1 MARPVVAHSEEV
13 QTAVE
18 WIQSV
23 MQWAKSL
30 LEQVGFQPLAL
41 PLAFVLGLAS
51 AVASACCTLPLLGAI
66 VGYSG
71 TRDDGNRKASCLS
84 AIFFMLGTTA
94 ALVVLGAVAGFIGQV
109 AQDTMGRYWK
119 VFAGLIA
126 IFVGLA
132 ALKLLPFKLP
142 VRKTQGT
149 LRPTGFGGAA
159 VFGFVMGGGV
169 SVASL
174 ACNPGIFI
182 VLGVAVL
189 QGYTVWGMA
198 IMAAYAVGFS
208 LPLAVIVLGA
218 SLGKSAIKARKTE
231 GAMRVVGGVL
241 LLVAG
246 FYFLATI

>member
-1 MARPVVAHSEEV
+1 MH
-13 QTAVE
+13 
-18 WIQSV
+18 
-23 MQWAKSL
+23 WAKTV
-30 LEQVGFQPLAL
+30 LEQVGFRPMAL

-71 TRDDGNRKASCLS
+71 TREDRDRRAKFLAALC
-84 AIFFMLGTTA
+84 FMLGTTI
-94 ALVVLGAVAGFIGQV
+94 ALVVLGTVAGFIGQV
-109 AQDTMGRYWK
+109 AQDMMGKYWK
-119 VFAGLIA
+119 VLAGLIA

-142 VRKTQGT
+142 TKTAGT
-149 LRPTGFGGAA
+149 GSRPKGLLGAA
-159 VFGFVMGGGV
+159 AFGLVTGGGI

-189 QGYTVWGMA
+189 QGYTLWGMC

-208 LPLAVIVLGA
+208 LPLALIMLGA
-218 SLGKSAIKARKTE
+218 SFGKSAIKARRAETAIRIAA
-231 GAMRVVGGVL
+231 GAL
-241 LLVAG
+241 LILAG
-246 FYFLATI
+246 FYFLATF

>member
-1 MARPVVAHSEEV
+1 MV
-13 QTAVE
+13 
-18 WIQSV
+18 
-23 MQWAKSL
+23 WAKTV
-30 LEQVGFQPLAL
+30 LEQVGFRPVAL

-71 TRDDGNRKASCLS
+71 TREDRDRRAKFLAAL
-84 AIFFMLGTTA
+84 FFMLGTTI
-94 ALVVLGAVAGFIGQV
+94 ALIILGTVAGFIGQV
-109 AQDTMGRYWK
+109 AQDTMGKYWK

-142 VRKTQGT
+142 TKTADT
-149 LRPTGFGGAA
+149 RSRPKGLLGAA
-159 VFGFVMGGGV
+159 AFGLVMGGGV

-189 QGYTVWGMA
+189 QGYTLWTIA
-198 IMAAYAVGFS
+198 ITAAYAVGFS
-208 LPLAVIVLGA
+208 LPLALIMLGA
-218 SLGKSAIKARKTE
+218 SFGKSAIKAKRTE
-231 GAMRVVGGVL
+231 TTIRIIGGAL
-241 LLVAG
+241 LIIAG
-246 FYFLATI
+246 FYLLGTF